1 MWGKQ
6 LLLALIG
13 LSAGVTVA
21 GGLFSFV
28 VSLGVVS
35 DFADRTHT
43 GKHILLYEMSV
54 AFGGII
60 GNILSVY
67 EITIPVG
74 VGGLMLFGIFAG
86 IFVGCWSMAL
96 AEILNVFPI
105 FIRRVKVLKGIPY
118 IILSIAIGKGIGACL
133 SFSRAGRKEKGME
146 KEKKEKAYEQYVKE
160 KTPVHNV
167 WLNMAKAFVT
177 GGAICVLGQVILN
190 YCGQQGLSKEVS
202 GAWSSV
208 MLVFLSVLLTGLGV
222 YYKIAKWGGAGRLFR

>member
-1 MWGKQ
+1 MWVKQ

-43 GKHILLYEMSV
+43 GNHILLYETSV
-54 AFGGII
+54 ALGGIL
-60 GNILSVY
+60 GNILFIY
-67 EITIPVG
+67 QIPVPIG
-74 VGGLMLFGIFAG
+74 TVILMLFGIFAG

-118 IILSIAIGKGIGACL
+118 IILSIALGEGIGACL
-133 SFSRAGRKEKGME
+133 FFFKG
-146 KEKKEKAYEQYVKE
+146 
-160 KTPVHNV
+160 
-167 WLNMAKAFVT
+167 W
-177 GGAICVLGQVILN
+177 
-190 YCGQQGLSKEVS
+190 
-202 GAWSSV
+202 
-208 MLVFLSVLLTGLGV
+208 
-222 YYKIAKWGGAGRLFR
+222 